1 MMNSVPYVASN
12 KGVEVMA
19 QYLPE
24 EVALH
29 YFTDICIEQTQH
41 NFDYFSTVF

>member
-24 EVALH
+24 EVAFD
-29 YFTDICIEQTQH
+29 YFTDIVYRANTTQL
-41 NFDYFSTVF
+41 